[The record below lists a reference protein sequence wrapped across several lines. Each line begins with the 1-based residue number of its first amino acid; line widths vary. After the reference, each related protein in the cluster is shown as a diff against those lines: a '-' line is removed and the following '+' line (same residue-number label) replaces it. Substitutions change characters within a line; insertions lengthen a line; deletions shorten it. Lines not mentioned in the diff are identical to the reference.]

1 MLSTKGFIKFF
12 QKEYGLPAS
21 HRSRYGYLC
30 TEGMEL
36 RTGLGDADPDTGE
49 AFQLVK
55 PVQPTHYK
63 CPQSGVVLPVEN
75 PGVWVYPQGG
85 KK

>member
-1 MLSTKGFIKFF
+1 
-12 QKEYGLPAS
+12 
-21 HRSRYGYLC
+21 
-30 TEGMEL
+30 MEL
-36 RTGLGDADPDTGE
+36 RTGQEDTDPDTGE
-49 AFQLVK
+49 VFQMVK

-85 KK
+85 EK